1 MSDEFFSS
9 QGLAARIKLARER
22 LGMSQEA
29 LADACPSVSLSSIQK
44 IERGVQVKGP
54 HAMSLSEIA
63 RALEVSSDWLLG
75 EDVSSQDA
83 PELSDEDLAI
93 EGVRRDEL
101 RDGRTLTDEEV
112 AHLRKAFQASQFSIG
127 AMSSEDAIR
136 DLKMALR
143 RLRAGVA
150 EDYSRPST
158 PARDRLLGRKPKK

>member
-1 MSDEFFSS
+1 MSDEFFSK
-9 QGLAARIKLARER
+9 GLAARIKLARER

-54 HAMSLSEIA
+54 HALSLSEIA

-75 EDVSSQDA
+75 EDVGSQDA
-83 PELSDEDLAI
+83 PEFSDEDLAI

-112 AHLRKAFQASQFSIG
+112 AHLRKSFRDTQLSIG
-127 AMSSEDAIR
+127 TMSSDDAIR

-143 RLRAGVA
+143 RFRAGVT

-158 PARDRLLGRKPKK
+158 PARDRLLGRKRGK